1 MRRKGSN
8 QIRSL
13 KETIAKSL
21 LACLTANIDRPS
33 CFKTKR
39 SLLGAAIAAALSSWS
54 GEAHGSRCA
63 DAEVERGLLGRRQRE
78 ELPAEA
84 QFRELLSVDH
94 KSAFEIRFRMAQH
107 GALFP

>member
-1 MRRKGSN
+1 MQNFARF
-8 QIRSL
+8 
-13 KETIAKSL
+13 
-21 LACLTANIDRPS
+21 ANFADPNPR
-33 CFKTKR
+33 
-39 SLLGAAIAAALSSWS
+39 G
-54 GEAHGSRCA
+54 A